1 MTNLRR
7 LAFLTPA
14 LALLTIGHVASA
26 ETALTNVAYS
36 SPSTW
41 SLILDPSVAQSGR
54 QVAQIDASDANQS
67 ACVGMAKSILAAG
80 ASRAGSLGTQ
90 VYCLNP
96 TSGEYI
102 PFESL

>member
-1 MTNLRR
+1 M
-7 LAFLTPA
+7 LTV
-14 LALLTIGHVASA
+14 GHVAMA
-26 ETALTNVAYS
+26 ETPATHVAYS
-36 SPSTW
+36 TPSSW
-41 SLILDPSVAQSGR
+41 SLILDPSAPTAGREVAQL
-54 QVAQIDASDANQS
+54 DATDAGQS

-96 TSGEYI
+96 ASGEFI